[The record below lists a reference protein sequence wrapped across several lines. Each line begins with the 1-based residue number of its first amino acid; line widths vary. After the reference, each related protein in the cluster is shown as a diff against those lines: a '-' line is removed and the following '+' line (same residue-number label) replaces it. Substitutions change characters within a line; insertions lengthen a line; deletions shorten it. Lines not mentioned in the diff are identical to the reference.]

1 MTRAITEPSAT
12 GREILE
18 LATGLFAITA
28 GVLWFWIYQ
37 ITTSAAEL
45 CTTTPST
52 LAHCPLCY
60 PAVLASLAAL
70 VGGGMLLRAR
80 LSA

>member
-1 MTRAITEPSAT
+1 MPRVITRPQVAASDM
-12 GREILE
+12 LE

-28 GVLWFWIYQ
+28 GVLWAWVYMV
-37 ITTSAAEL
+37 TEGAPEL
-45 CTTTPST
+45 CTTTPRL

-60 PAVLASLAAL
+60 PAAFATLAAL
-70 VGGGMLLRAR
+70 MSGGMLLRRR